1 MAIAAYEEAEEENE
15 VTLSPPLLPPAEHE
29 LEQHDEPD
37 FKRLRLSPT
46 PPNPEIATR
55 NRRLIYLQNH
65 DEYFT
70 KTEHAFSLPTLYN
83 QLVSRFMS
91 GRDMREHAADPASQT
106 KFSEIL
112 ARDLERGEDRMEN
125 LRRHQKMEE
134 EEDEDEMEEVEDEE
148 GNIVMKS
155 KREALDTDLDGEAA
169 EDGPIDAENLDADIL
184 IRADSNG
191 EFMNVEDREEAW
203 EIWKDILS
211 RRFLRGDDEDFEYDS
226 VDRPGG
232 AGDPNHL
239 IEVEIERD
247 GWEEYFDGEEADVY
261 TERDGRMYLGGKVV
275 EGETGIQD
283 F

>member
-1 MAIAAYEEAEEENE
+1 MAITAYEE
-15 VTLSPPLLPPAEHE
+15 VTPSPPPLPPAER
-29 LEQHDEPD
+29 EPD
-37 FKRLRLSPT
+37 LKRLRLSPT

-55 NRRLIYLQNH
+55 NRRLIYLQTH

-91 GRDMREHAADPASQT
+91 GRDRREHAADPASQT

-112 ARDLERGEDRMEN
+112 ARDLERGEDRMES
-125 LRRHQKMEE
+125 LRRQRQVED

-155 KREALDTDLDGEAA
+155 KRQISNTDLEEGDP

-184 IRADSNG
+184 LRADSNG
-191 EFMNVEDREEAW
+191 EFMNVQDREEAW

-211 RRFLRGDDEDFEYDS
+211 RRFLRGDDEDFDYES
-226 VDRPGG
+226 VDSPGG
-232 AGDPNHL
+232 AGDPKHL

-247 GWEEYFDGEEADVY
+247 EWEEYFDGEEADVY
-261 TERDGRMYLGGKVV
+261 IERDGKKYLGGRVM

>member
-1 MAIAAYEEAEEENE
+1 MAIVAYEE
-15 VTLSPPLLPPAEHE
+15 VTPSPPPPQSQLPPAAE
-29 LEQHDEPD
+29 LEQNEPD
-37 FKRLRLSPT
+37 LKRLRLSPT

-55 NRRLIYLQNH
+55 NRRLIYLQTH

-70 KTEHAFSLPTLYN
+70 NTEHAFSLPTLYN
-83 QLVSRFMS
+83 QLVGRFMS

-112 ARDLERGEDRMEN
+112 ARDLERGEDRMES
-125 LRRHQKMEE
+125 LRRRQKVEDE
-134 EEDEDEMEEVEDEE
+134 EEDEDEMEEVEDDE

-155 KREALDTDLDGEAA
+155 KRETSNTDLDGEDA

-211 RRFLRGDDEDFEYDS
+211 RRFIRGDDEDFEYDS

-239 IEVEIERD
+239 IEAEIERD

-261 TERDGRMYLGGKVV
+261 TERDGMKYLGGKVV

>member
-1 MAIAAYEEAEEENE
+1 MAIAAYEEEQ
-15 VTLSPPLLPPAEHE
+15 VTQSPPPPPLPPAEHG
-29 LEQHDEPD
+29 PD
-37 FKRLRLSPT
+37 LKRLRLSPT
-46 PPNPEIATR
+46 SPPNPEIATR
-55 NRRLIYLQNH
+55 NRRLIYLQTH

-70 KTEHAFSLPTLYN
+70 KTEHAFSLPTLYD

-91 GRDMREHAADPASQT
+91 GRDRREHAADPASQT

-125 LRRHQKMEE
+125 LRRQQKVED

-155 KREALDTDLDGEAA
+155 KRQESNTDFEGE
-169 EDGPIDAENLDADIL
+169 EGPIDAEKLDADIL

-191 EFMNVEDREEAW
+191 EFMNVQDGEEAW

-211 RRFLRGDDEDFEYDS
+211 RRFIRGDDEDFDYDS

-247 GWEEYFDGEEADVY
+247 GWEEYFDEEEADVY
-261 TERDGRMYLGGKVV
+261 TEQDGKKYSGGKIM